1 MGLLLFFGLLMIAFG
16 PSVALFVF
24 TISKCP
30 VRIILFVVGCFLWLF
45 SLLLS
50 ALVWQMTPS
59 LKEQLAFVLAFSVV
73 FQELARFTLYKLFQ
87 RAAKGFKEVLSET
100 ESKSISGDR
109 LSYVLGFGFGFMN
122 AFVSYDNVLM
132 HLSGPATVGIQ
143 GHLSNYFFISAWITN
158 TLVFNNIFW
167 TIISFKLWKNNSY
180 IVYSLVPITHFLVS
194 YLTLLEPT
202 IIGML
207 TKLIVQNIIA
217 LLFGYAS
224 FKAVGG
230 SCLSFFNFLKQFSRP
245 LQGST

>member
-16 PSVALFVF
+16 PSAALFVF

-50 ALVWQMTPS
+50 ALMWQIASP
-59 LKEQLAFVLAFSVV
+59 LKEHLAFVLAFSVI
-73 FQELARFTLYKLFQ
+73 FQEVARFTLYKLFQ
-87 RAAKGFKEVLSET
+87 RAAKGLKDVLSDA
-100 ESKSISGDR
+100 ESESISGNK
-109 LSYVLGFGFGFMN
+109 LPYVLGFGFGFMN
-122 AFVSYDNVLM
+122 AFVSFDNVLM

-143 GHLSNYFFISAWITN
+143 GHVSNYFLISAWITN
-158 TLVFNNIFW
+158 TVVFNNIFW
-167 TIISFKLWKNNSY
+167 TVISFKLWRSKSY
-180 IVYSLVPITHFLVS
+180 IVYSLVPLSHFLVT

-202 IIGML
+202 VGGMV
-207 TKLIVQNIIA
+207 TKLVVQNVIA

-230 SCLSFFNFLKQFSRP
+230 SCLSFSNFLKQCIRP
-245 LQGST
+245 VQAAA